1 MWRNELQVCKVLY
14 TDFNIEMLL
23 ERNGARA
30 RWWLICVYVSS
41 EDQISEKQWKII
53 EDRKSLWGQ
62 NWVLTGDM
70 NDILSN
76 DEK

>member
-1 MWRNELQVCKVLY
+1 MNKVRLKLRYDRLFMIDLVGKASGLAVMWRNELQVCKVLY

-41 EDQISEKQWKII
+41 EDQIREK
-53 EDRKSLWGQ
+53 
-62 NWVLTGDM
+62 
-70 NDILSN
+70 
-76 DEK
+76 